1 MAKKAGEDYKIASI
15 RERVEQEILVLQAG
29 KVTNGEKLTVE
40 ETLVELEKKGTFSE
54 IDLEQEEGV
63 TDGCIIKIGYDE
75 NGNAYIEEIN
85 KDNKTRLVITKDP
98 KGYTNESVKIGIA
111 VNASDKK
118 IKDIE
123 LPEGMTK
130 REDDLYE
137 IAKTDNII

>member
-75 NGNAYIEEIN
+75 NGNAYIENIRYLF
-85 KDNKTRLVITKDP
+85 TGFL
-98 KGYTNESVKIGIA
+98 
-111 VNASDKK
+111 
-118 IKDIE
+118 E
-123 LPEGMTK
+123 LFV
-130 REDDLYE
+130 
-137 IAKTDNII
+137 